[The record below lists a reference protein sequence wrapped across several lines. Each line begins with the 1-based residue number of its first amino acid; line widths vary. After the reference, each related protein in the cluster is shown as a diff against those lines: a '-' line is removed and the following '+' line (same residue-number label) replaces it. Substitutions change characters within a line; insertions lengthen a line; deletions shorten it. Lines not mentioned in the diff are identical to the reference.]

1 MAKAR
6 PRRRSDR
13 PVPVAAERRRRSG
26 PVRVAGPAPAP
37 LHWWRRRSALSRVGL
52 LAGAALVVLIGINL
66 WLHRQPAQPDVGAV
80 HQDVLAHRS
89 GAEVTFTG
97 TLVGEP
103 SESGGHERMSVR
115 DQLGDVLELDYN
127 TSLGRWVPVHA
138 GSTIVVRGQLY
149 VDPGQAGVHCL
160 HGQTS
165 SGCPEPGYIQYGGS
179 TYS

>member
-1 MAKAR
+1 MARAK
-6 PRRRSDR
+6 PRRR
-13 PVPVAAERRRRSG
+13 AAR
-26 PVRVAGPAPAP
+26 PAPAADGRRPRSPAPANSAWGP
-37 LHWWRRRSALSRVGL
+37 LRWWGRRSALSRVGL
-52 LAGAALVVLIGINL
+52 VAGAVLVVLIGANL
-66 WLHRQPAQPDVGAV
+66 WLRRQPPAPDVSTLHA
-80 HQDVLAHRS
+80 DVLAHRS
-89 GAEVTFTG
+89 GSEVTFTG
-97 TLVGEP
+97 TLVGYP

-138 GSTIVVRGQLY
+138 GSTIVVHGQLY

-165 SGCPEPGYIQYGGS
+165 SGCPEPGWIQYAGS